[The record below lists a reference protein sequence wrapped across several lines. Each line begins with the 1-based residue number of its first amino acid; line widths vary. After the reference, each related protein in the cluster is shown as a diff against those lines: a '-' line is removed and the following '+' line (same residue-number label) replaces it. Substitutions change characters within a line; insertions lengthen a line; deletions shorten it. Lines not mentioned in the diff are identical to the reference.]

1 MYNQNN
7 QVAQV
12 AQNNN
17 VNDLNN
23 KIAMY
28 QKQKQIC
35 ESERQTL
42 NTELGISQHSLAQ
55 LSAKSKEIFGTDN
68 PNELSALLN
77 DITLQSETLEQ
88 ELITLQK
95 QNEMI

>member
-1 MYNQNN
+1 MYSQNN
-7 QVAQV
+7 QVNQGN
-12 AQNNN
+12 Q

-42 NTELGISQHSLAQ
+42 NTELGISQHNLAQ
-55 LSAKSKEIFGTDN
+55 LSTKAKELFGTDN
-68 PNELSALLN
+68 PNELSTLLN
-77 DITLQSETLEQ
+77 DMTLQSETLEQ